1 MLAHPDKLRAYA
13 ALMRIDRPIGVL
25 LLLWPT
31 YWALWLAA
39 GGNPPLGLFLI
50 FTMGT
55 WLMRAA
61 GCVINDFFD
70 RDFDRQVART
80 CQRPLAAG
88 QITRRE
94 ALVLFILLLLLAAA
108 LLPFLNRLTILLAL
122 PAVAISIAYP
132 LFKRFTHLPQAFL
145 GIAFSFGIPMAFA
158 AVLDRVPS
166 LAWWLML
173 ANFCWVMAYDTAYA
187 MSDRP
192 DDLKAGVRSTA
203 ILFGRFDWLAI
214 ALFDAAAI
222 VILAAI
228 GLHQNLHWPFWVGLS
243 AAALL
248 MAFQQRWLDGDR
260 DAALRAFLHNNWVGL
275 VIFWGISAGLA
286 H

>member
-39 GGNPPLGLFLI
+39 DGTPPLGLFLI

-94 ALVLFILLLLLAAA
+94 ALVLFVLLLLLAAA

-228 GLHQNLHWPFWVGLS
+228 GLHQNLHWPFWVGLA

-248 MAFQQRWLDGDR
+248 MAFEQRWLDGDR
-260 DAALRAFLHNNWVGL
+260 DAALCAFLHNNWVGL

>member
-1 MLAHPDKLRAYA
+1 MLRSRDKVRAYA

-50 FTMGT
+50 FSIGT

-88 QITRRE
+88 LIGRRE
-94 ALVLFILLLLLAAA
+94 ALALFVLLLLLAAA

-145 GIAFSFGIPMAFA
+145 GLAFSFGIPMAFA
-158 AVLDRVPS
+158 AVQDRVPS

-214 ALFDAAAI
+214 GLFHLGAI

-228 GLHQNLHWPFWVGLS
+228 GLHLDLRWPFWVGLVG
-243 AAALL
+243 AASL
-248 MAFQQRWLDGDR
+248 MAYEQRWLSGDR

-275 VIFWGISAGLA
+275 LIFWGISAGLA

>member
-94 ALVLFILLLLLAAA
+94 ALVLFVLLLLLAAA

-228 GLHQNLHWPFWVGLS
+228 GLHQNLHWPFWVGLA

-248 MAFQQRWLDGDR
+248 MAFEQRWLDGDR

>member
-1 MLAHPDKLRAYA
+1 MLPSPDKLRAYA

-39 GGNPPLGLFLI
+39 DGPPPLGLFLI
-50 FTMGT
+50 FSAGT

-80 CQRPLAAG
+80 CNRPVATG
-88 QITRRE
+88 QIGRRE
-94 ALVLFILLLLLAAA
+94 ALILFVLLLLLAAA
-108 LLPFLNRLTILLAL
+108 LLPFLNRLTILLAV

-145 GIAFSFGIPMAFA
+145 GLAFSFGIPMAFA
-158 AVLDRVPS
+158 AVQDRVPG

-203 ILFGRFDWLAI
+203 ILFGRYDWLAI
-214 ALFDAAAI
+214 GLFH
-222 VILAAI
+222 LAAI
-228 GLHQNLHWPFWVGLS
+228 LILAGIGLHLHLHWPFWVGLAS
-243 AAALL
+243 AAAL
-248 MAFQQRWLDGDR
+248 MAYEQRWLDGDR

-275 VIFWGISAGLA
+275 LIFWGISAGLA

>member
-39 GGNPPLGLFLI
+39 DGTPPLGLFLI

-94 ALVLFILLLLLAAA
+94 ALVLFVLLLLLAAA

-228 GLHQNLHWPFWVGLS
+228 GLHQNLHWPFWVGLA

-248 MAFQQRWLDGDR
+248 MAFEQRWLDGDR

>member
-39 GGNPPLGLFLI
+39 DGTPPLGLFLI

-94 ALVLFILLLLLAAA
+94 ALVLFVLLLLLAAA

-214 ALFDAAAI
+214 GLFDAAAI

-228 GLHQNLHWPFWVGLS
+228 GLHQNLHWPFWVGLA

-248 MAFQQRWLDGDR
+248 MAFEQRWLDGDR